1 MAKFYENEKW
11 KECVFPHKLKLRYA
25 VSNYGR
31 MMSFKKTTKDGN
43 ILKCSNVDGYKVFRY
58 KVNTKKRIQNKH
70 YFIHRLVAEKFLPK
84 PKKSQVFVL
93 HKNRKRNDNKASNLK
108 WGSKEELILHNKKSP
123 KVIAAR
129 KKLIEF
135 NRMRDGH
142 KLTVKQVMRLKAILL
157 DPKRKQTIQKISQR
171 FNISEMQAY
180 RIKSGENWGHIKV

>member
-11 KECVFPHKLKLRYA
+11 KECVFPHQLKLRYA

-43 ILKCSNVDGYKVFRY
+43 ILKCSDVDGYKVFRY
-58 KVNTKKRIQNKH
+58 KVTTKKGVQNKH
-70 YFIHRLVAEKFLPK
+70 FFVHRLVAEKFLPK
-84 PKKSQVFVL
+84 PQKLQTYVL
-93 HKNRKRNDNKASNLK
+93 HLNRTRGNNKASNLK
-108 WGSKEELILHNKKSP
+108 WGSKEELVLHNKRSP

-135 NRMRDGH
+135 NRMRDGQ
-142 KLTVKQVMRLKAILL
+142 KLTVKQVTRLKTILL
-157 DPKRKQTIQKISQR
+157 NPKRKETIQKISQR